1 MKKDKIENGR
11 LLCIGC
17 RYLDL
22 ARDFKVTGQGICTK
36 TGELLEM
43 PMIACEQYAKPEP
56 RHIPIPGWYREILTP
71 TQANYMQELY
81 DGRSIHRIA
90 EIYDRTDQSV
100 SVTIRRAK
108 TRIRQYRESMT
119 GYADTD
125 SISSYPESKA
135 NKNAMY
141 GMTAE
146 EVINDGAMEK
156 TSDQ

>member
-1 MKKDKIENGR
+1 MKKDTIENGK

-22 ARDFKVTGQGICTK
+22 ARDFKETGQGICTK
-36 TGELLEM
+36 TGEILEM
-43 PMIACEQYAKPEP
+43 PMLACEAYAKPYP
-56 RHIPIPGWYREILTP
+56 KHIPIPDWYREILTP

-90 EIYDRTDQSV
+90 EIYDRTEQSV

-119 GYADTD
+119 DYVDTD
-125 SISSYPESKA
+125 SISSYPYSLGGA
-135 NKNAMY
+135 DNGKNH
-141 GMTAE
+141 GK
-146 EVINDGAMEK
+146 IR
-156 TSDQ
+156 